1 MNEEFTRISA
11 EEIDQNIIKLIG
23 KDWMLITAG
32 GMDSYNTMTASWGQ
46 MGVLWNLP
54 VAICFIRPQRY
65 TYAFTEKEEYYTL
78 TFFEKEYRP
87 ALNFCGSKS

>member
-32 GMDSYNTMTASWGQ
+32 SLDSYNTMTASWGQ
-46 MGVLWNLP
+46 MGVMWSLP
-54 VAICFIRPQRY
+54 VYNLIAKNRYKFYEKESSCFIP
-65 TYAFTEKEEYYTL
+65 
-78 TFFEKEYRP
+78 
-87 ALNFCGSKS
+87 NSKWKSRFLD

>member
-46 MGVLWNLP
+46 MGGLWNLP
-54 VAICFIRPQRY
+54 GAICFIRPQRY
-65 TYAFTEKEEYYTL
+65 T
-78 TFFEKEYRP
+78 
-87 ALNFCGSKS
+87 